1 MSFNHSTNLSLSL
14 ISISY
19 YLFIFQHFDF
29 EVIVMNL
36 SKRCSKKTKL
46 LILVLPSLYYR
57 IVHGITLRATAHWV
71 VSLVFITKLKF

>member
-1 MSFNHSTNLSLSL
+1 MSFNRSTNLILPL
-14 ISISY
+14 KSISY
-19 YLFIFQHFDF
+19 YLYIIKHFGF

-57 IVHGITLRATAHWV
+57 IVVDMTLGATTH
-71 VSLVFITKLKF
+71 